1 MTGYEAAHQAAR
13 TPPDDFGES
22 GSSTQRLG
30 PHPPRMEP
38 QTGGFPAQIPAQAP
52 AMGPAPAFQAHRPS
66 ATSSFPVTSPGPLPA
81 SAPTGSFPSGSA
93 LGPQPPA
100 PRRSLLPA
108 VTLFLVVLL
117 TAAVAVQALMLMDTR
132 DKYDKLRRDT
142 AAKQTAAQEEA
153 RGLEART
160 KELERQA
167 GNTLDAAAVAGNVL
181 PSVFRVQS
189 RTGTGTGF
197 AFANATPEGGT
208 YVITN
213 YHVVDQNWESGQKQV
228 DLEQK
233 NRRFKGTIVKVDEK
247 ADLALI
253 QTTEAFTR
261 LAAAPEPAKPGQPV
275 VVVGSPLG
283 LEDSVTSGVIS
294 AQRTING
301 VTVLQFDAPVNPG
314 NSGGPIVNAQGQL
327 VGVVNAKLV
336 NAEGIS
342 LGIPVAVVCQSLGI
356 C

>member
-13 TPPDDFGES
+13 TPPGDPGEG
-22 GSSTQRLG
+22 GSTTQRLG

-52 AMGPAPAFQAHRPS
+52 ALGPAPAFQAHRPS

-81 SAPTGSFPSGSA
+81 SSPTGSFPSGSA

-100 PRRSLLPA
+100 PRRSLLPV
-108 VTLFLVVLL
+108 VTLFLVGLL
-117 TAAVAVQALMLMDTR
+117 TAAVAVQALMLVDTR

-142 AAKQTAAQEEA
+142 AAKQTAAREEA
-153 RGLEART
+153 NGLEART

-167 GNTLDAAAVAGNVL
+167 GNNLDAAAVSANVL

-247 ADLALI
+247 ADLAMI